1 MLLEKKTYPVSK
13 TNCKLQGSKVYLRA
27 HCHEAMTLRK
37 SLCQNRPVL
46 KDKRNKS
53 YVNKYNRFFS
63 FPLVKTIS
71 DISNAFI
78 LNKMCRVKKSLIT
91 LETKR

>member
-1 MLLEKKTYPVSK
+1 MLLEKKTYPVSN
-13 TNCKLQGSKVYLRA
+13 TNSKLQSSK
-27 HCHEAMTLRK
+27 EK
-37 SLCQNRPVL
+37 PLCQNRPVL

-71 DISNAFI
+71 DVSNAFI
-78 LNKMCRVKKSLIT
+78 LNKMCRVNKSLKT
-91 LETKR
+91 LETER